1 MKAYSHYVH
10 LLFDADDT
18 LFDFTAAEDHAITKT
33 FLHFGVEPS
42 KEHKEL
48 YHTVNAGLW
57 ELFNRGDVSQEDL
70 AHQRFRL
77 LLDKLGVE
85 GDAQGWNLY
94 YRQALGSCSIL
105 LPGAESLCR
114 KLSGRYTLS
123 LITNGLGDVQRSRL
137 KASPLERYFGERV
150 FISGEMGCRKPEKVY
165 FEKVLD
171 ALGCRKKSGQVLVI
185 GDSLSSDI
193 RGAFNAQLDSAWLN
207 RKGERAYPVKPTY
220 ELSGYPDLEKLLLP
234 SPFDNFDYLRT

>member
-1 MKAYSHYVH
+1 M
-10 LLFDADDT
+10 
-18 LFDFTAAEDHAITKT
+18 
-33 FLHFGVEPS
+33 
-42 KEHKEL
+42 
-48 YHTVNAGLW
+48 
-57 ELFNRGDVSQEDL
+57 
-70 AHQRFRL
+70 
-77 LLDKLGVE
+77 E

-123 LITNGLGDVQRSRL
+123 LITNGLGDVQRNRL

-207 RKGERAYPVKPTY
+207 GSTARGSGPTPSSPPMSSPATPTWKSCCSPPP
-220 ELSGYPDLEKLLLP
+220 LTTSTTCAPDLT
-234 SPFDNFDYLRT
+234 SPKE

>member
-1 MKAYSHYVH
+1 MKLYSHYVH

-33 FLHFGVEPS
+33 LLHFEVEPS
-42 KEHKEL
+42 RAHKAL
-48 YHTVNAGLW
+48 YHAVNAQLW
-57 ELFNRGDVSQEDL
+57 EQFNQGDIDQEDL

-77 LLDKLGVE
+77 LLSRLGLE
-85 GDAQGWNLY
+85 GDAQAWNLY
-94 YRQALGSCSIL
+94 YRQTLGACAIL
-105 LPGAESLCR
+105 LPGAENLCR
-114 KLSGRYTLS
+114 KLSSRYTLS

-137 KASPLERYFGERV
+137 RASPLERYFEGRV
-150 FISGEMGCRKPEKVY
+150 FISGEMGCHKPEKLY

-171 ALGCRKKSGQVLVI
+171 ALDCRKKKGQVLVI
-185 GDSLSSDI
+185 GDSLTSDI

-220 ELSGYPDLEKLLLP
+220 EVAGYPDLEKLLLP
-234 SPFDNFDYLRT
+234 SPFDNFAHLRS